1 MSISS
6 SGKKS
11 TLVDD
16 NHSTIQIHTDQTI
29 KPESLVMV
37 EISVNETSS
46 YLPPK
51 ISTYCSKIESGHE
64 KEMTDIESSSQV
76 YLSSSNP
83 KVANR
88 VNTPTSSAI
97 VSGHGGGIST
107 STSNVVPL
115 VSTTTNHDQEIEIA
129 TKNQKKSNQRTYLAQ
144 MLELARKGDSI
155 SQFNIGLIYFYGNG
169 ETQNYEKALVWF
181 GMAAAQGDVQAQFN
195 LGLMYKLGLG
205 VGQNDATAAH
215 CFCKAA
221 MLGDAYAQC
230 NLGAMYYQGLG
241 VVKNYEEAVNMYSMA
256 AERGFSVA
264 QSNLGGMYERGEG
277 VEKSITNAVIWY
289 QKAAS
294 QGHANAQFHLA
305 LLYQSGVGVKKDIAL
320 AFNCYL
326 KAAEQDHMLA
336 QFNLGSMFL
345 LGQEVQKNDFEAEKW
360 LTKAAKQGH
369 EQAKFICDLGIATD
383 EMLISDEGK
392 AIKKM

>member
-16 NHSTIQIHTDQTI
+16 IHSTIQIHTAHTI
-29 KPESLVMV
+29 EPESVVMV

-51 ISTYCSKIESGHE
+51 ISTYCSKIKYGHE
-64 KEMTDIESSSQV
+64 KEVADIESSSQV

-83 KVANR
+83 KVANLA
-88 VNTPTSSAI
+88 NIPTSSAI
-97 VSGHGGGIST
+97 VSTNGGGIST
-107 STSNVVPL
+107 SISNVVPL
-115 VSTTTNHDQEIEIA
+115 VSTTTNHDQEIA

-155 SQFNIGLIYFYGNG
+155 SQFNIGLIHFYGNG
-169 ETQNYEKALVWF
+169 ETQNYEKAVVWF
-181 GMAAAQGDVQAQFN
+181 GMAATQGDVQAQFN
-195 LGLMYKLGLG
+195 LGLMYKLGRG
-205 VGQNDATAAH
+205 VKQNDATAAQW
-215 CFCKAA
+215 FCKAA

-241 VVKNYEEAVNMYSMA
+241 VAKNYEEAVNMYSMA

-294 QGHANAQFHLA
+294 QGHANAQFHLG

-345 LGQEVQKNDFEAEKW
+345 LGQEVQKNDAEAEKW
-360 LTKAAKQGH
+360 LTKAAMQGH

-383 EMLISDEGK
+383 EMLMSHEGK
-392 AIKKM
+392 ALKKT

>member
-16 NHSTIQIHTDQTI
+16 NHSTIQTSD
-29 KPESLVMV
+29 PESLVMV

-51 ISTYCSKIESGHE
+51 ISTYCSKINYGHE
-64 KEMTDIESSSQV
+64 KEVTDVESSSQA
-76 YLSSSNP
+76 YLRSSNP
-83 KVANR
+83 KVVNLA
-88 VNTPTSSAI
+88 NTPTISAI
-97 VSGHGGGIST
+97 VSTTGGEIS
-107 STSNVVPL
+107 SSISNVVPL
-115 VSTTTNHDQEIEIA
+115 VSMTTNHDQEIEIA

-205 VGQNDATAAH
+205 VTQNDAKAAQW
-215 CFCKAA
+215 FCKAA

-241 VVKNYEEAVNMYSMA
+241 VTKNYEEAVNMYSMA
-256 AERGFSVA
+256 AERGFSIA
-264 QSNLGGMYERGEG
+264 QSNLAGMYERGEG

-294 QGHANAQFHLA
+294 QGHANAQFHLG
-305 LLYQSGVGVKKDIAL
+305 LLYQSGVVVKKDIAL

-326 KAAEQDHMLA
+326 KAAEQGHMLA

-360 LTKAAKQGH
+360 LTKAAMQGH

-383 EMLISDEGK
+383 EMSMSDEGK